1 MPEGVGYGPDK
12 KRKRPNYKL
21 RKTTEDALER
31 LKEEGDIPRPTPEQ
45 LDKMIERLGKERSKP
60 RPLWPF
66 PPKRPPK
73 RRRPSS
79 KKTFPKSVKKKK
91 PPDPKVLWFA
101 GELIAGEKAKRKAA
115 KAKREAAILKA
126 EKLARRQIRDGI
138 VSKDAVLRAM
148 RENKEVGAE
157 DIAEGQRRALTRK
170 APLDLDPR
178 ASGFPDLS
186 RKRKRTNI

>member
-1 MPEGVGYGPDK
+1 
-12 KRKRPNYKL
+12 
-21 RKTTEDALER
+21 
-31 LKEEGDIPRPTPEQ
+31 
-45 LDKMIERLGKERSKP
+45 MIERLDKERSKP
-60 RPLWPF
+60 RPS
-66 PPKRPPK
+66 K

-101 GELIAGEKAKRKAA
+101 GELIAEEKAKRKAA
-115 KAKREAAILKA
+115 KAKRKAAILKA

-170 APLDLDPR
+170 APLDPR

>member
-21 RKTTEDALER
+21 REKTADALER
-31 LKEEGDIPRPTPEQ
+31 LKEEGDITRPTPEQ
-45 LDKMIERLGKERSKP
+45 LDKMIERLDKERSKP
-60 RPLWPF
+60 RPS
-66 PPKRPPK
+66 K

-101 GELIAGEKAKRKAA
+101 GELIAEEKAKRKAA
-115 KAKREAAILKA
+115 KAKRKAAILKA

-170 APLDLDPR
+170 APLDPR

>member
-12 KRKRPNYKL
+12 KRKRPNYKI
-21 RKTTEDALER
+21 RKTTADALER
-31 LKEEGDIPRPTPEQ
+31 LKEEGDITRPTPEQ

-101 GELIAGEKAKRKAA
+101 GELIAEEKAKRKAA
-115 KAKREAAILKA
+115 KAKRKATILKA

-148 RENKEVGAE
+148 RENKEAGAE
-157 DIAEGQRRALTRK
+157 DIAEGQRRALTRR
-170 APLDLDPR
+170 APLDPR

-186 RKRKRTNI
+186 RKRKRANI